1 MQHFKSSICL
11 QKDNVYRF
19 LSESVRSPNVPLLG
33 IPDELANLFDETQR
47 VNVIYEAIQQA
58 YQVIFFKIVFY
69 SWKL

>member
-1 MQHFKSSICL
+1 M

-58 YQVIFFKIVFY
+58 YQVIFFF
-69 SWKL
+69 KLYFTLENYKTTS